1 MSDKIECPVCN
12 EFYRMPEIVIYACCL
27 QQLCTSCCQKLIKKY
42 DTSNTKPPCPYCR
55 APLIYYNNPEYL
67 SKLLYWSE
75 KDKIL
80 ANYCLGDYYLG
91 DYYQCVEG
99 VEGVE
104 GVEKSIHY
112 YTLVATSKQEEPY
125 WSLSLFKLGI
135 IFKVRKDYEKAL
147 HYFKLA
153 ADYGRAY
160 YTIGFMYKYGLG
172 VTQSYEKA
180 FQYYKIAADKGE
192 EMAQFNVG
200 ICYYDGEGVVKD
212 NVLAIE
218 YLTLSADQGY
228 EEAIKILPVVLI
240 EHEYPRFEIL
250 YSIKNALVLM
260 KESDS
265 YFTNFEDILERS
277 NKFCGSCHSRIY
289 KSLHCGKCKIIYYC
303 NFECQKRHWKEGGHK
318 QECK

>member
-27 QQLCTSCCQKLIKKY
+27 QQLCKSCCEELIKKY

-55 APLIYYNNPEYL
+55 APLIYSNNPEYL
-67 SKLLYWSE
+67 SKLLSWSE
-75 KDKIL
+75 KDKL
-80 ANYCLGDYYLG
+80 VANYCLGFYY
-91 DYYQCVEG
+91 DNVEINI
-99 VEGVE
+99 
-104 GVEKSIHY
+104 EKSIQY
-112 YTLVATSKQEEPY
+112 YTLVTTAKEEEPY
-125 WSLSLFKLGI
+125 WSHSLFNLGF
-135 IFKVRKDYEKAL
+135 IFRGCKDYKKAL
-147 HYFKLA
+147 HYYKLA
-153 ADYGRAY
+153 ADGGFTHAY
-160 YTIGFMYKYGLG
+160 NCIGIMYDKGLG
-172 VTQSYEKA
+172 VTQSSEKA
-180 FQYYKIAADKGE
+180 FQYFIIAADKGD
-192 EMAQFNVG
+192 EMAQLNVG
-200 ICYYDGEGVVKD
+200 ICYYKGKGVVKD
-212 NVLAIE
+212 NVLAIK
-218 YLTLSADQGY
+218 YLTSSADQGC
-228 EEAIKILPVVLI
+228 EKAIKILPVVLI